1 MKNFVLLL
9 LLLSILFPKESIEFK
24 IPTEKSNDF
33 KLVSK
38 HNSHSR
44 LEGDI
49 NLDNLVNILDIMLL
63 IEFILNDEYN
73 EEADFNNDEV
83 LNIIDIY
90 FILEIIIESEN

>member
-1 MKNFVLLL
+1 M
-9 LLLSILFPKESIEFK
+9 
-24 IPTEKSNDF
+24 
-33 KLVSK
+33 VSK

>member
-1 MKNFVLLL
+1 M
-9 LLLSILFPKESIEFK
+9 
-24 IPTEKSNDF
+24 
-33 KLVSK
+33 VSK
-38 HNSHSR
+38 HNPQSR

-49 NLDNLVNILDIMLL
+49 NLDDLVNVIDIMLL

>member
-1 MKNFVLLL
+1 M
-9 LLLSILFPKESIEFK
+9 LLSILFPKEPIEFK
-24 IPTEKSNDF
+24 IPTEKSNDL

-38 HNSHSR
+38 YNSHSR